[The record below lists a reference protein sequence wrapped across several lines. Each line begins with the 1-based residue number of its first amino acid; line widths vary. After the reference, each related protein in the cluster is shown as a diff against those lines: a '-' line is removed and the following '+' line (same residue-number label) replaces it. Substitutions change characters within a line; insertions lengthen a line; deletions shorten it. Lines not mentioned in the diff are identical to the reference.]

1 MILTNDVQNR
11 EEDRQSIA
19 ARMAEYE
26 AKNGP
31 VQTMPIQRGAH
42 KEIPFSITPSNK
54 QGRDQNARVLSD
66 LANKRVTA
74 NTVKKR
80 NSAKKIDKLREM
92 APKGAQIIDM
102 CDATGLTP
110 NVVMRYLRE
119 HNIQRGPQI
128 DLEAV

>member
-1 MILTNDVQNR
+1 MILTNDVHNR

-31 VQTMPIQRGAH
+31 VQTTPILFG
-42 KEIPFSITPSNK
+42 KDKVIPFSIAPAKNT
-54 QGRDQNARVLSD
+54 QEYEARMLSD
-66 LANKRVTA
+66 LAKKRGTA

-80 NSAKKIDKLREM
+80 QSAKKIDKLREM